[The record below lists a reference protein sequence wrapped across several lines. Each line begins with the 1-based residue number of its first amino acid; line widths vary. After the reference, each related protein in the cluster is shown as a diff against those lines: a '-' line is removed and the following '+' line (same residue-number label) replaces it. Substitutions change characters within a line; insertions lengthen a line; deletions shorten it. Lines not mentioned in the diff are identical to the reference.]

1 VGKAKEDYTGGVQI
15 SCGENVGK
23 SIVDA

>member
-15 SCGENVGK
+15 SCGESVGK
-23 SIVDA
+23 AIVDA